1 LSGIALEGAR
11 REAELHGMID
21 ELRRWQQLTLG
32 REGRVLELKREINA
46 LLARVGE
53 APRYGSVLDG
63 SVVGGESA

>member
-1 LSGIALEGAR
+1 
-11 REAELHGMID
+11 MID

-53 APRYGSVLDG
+53 APRYGSVLGD
-63 SVVGGESA
+63 SVLGGESA